1 MSRLTEFDPSIQFKK
16 VEAFY
21 IPMSVA
27 MVDSE
32 RKRLNEIE
40 LDIARRQAVVQQK
53 RERLRDDAAAVLQAE
68 ASLVQLQQEN
78 DSTERLLNTKE
89 IQLEERQ
96 LALERK
102 EQELIG
108 CEYKVQDDIRESSD
122 SHTAL
127 TFELEEKRRA
137 LEEAVRIAEDQHAT
151 EMGRLRKLQRELDD
165 RDALVRDRHR
175 DVTEKEQAL
184 FSKERRIATRKLI
197 LHDLE
202 ENALDR
208 LIAELKEREALIAN
222 VD

>member
-16 VEAFY
+16 VEVFY